1 MMKTAVIYLYS
12 KKLFQHSVS
21 FFLKFSVASLLLL
34 TTALGFGNL
43 LFRFESAPSS
53 GTVSADEKI
62 TVVIDP
68 GHGGRDGG
76 AVGDDGTLEKD
87 LNLAVALKL
96 KSILESANVHVVMTR
111 ETDIELASPDSPH
124 KKADDL
130 KARLQLAQDQK
141 NAIFVSI
148 HMNKFPVEK
157 YCGLQVYYSENNP
170 GSLALAQVI
179 QNTAQDSLQ
188 NTSDRK
194 VKPAGDSIYLM
205 KNLEIPAILVEC
217 GFLSNEAERELL
229 KDESYQKKLALCI
242 SAALLSYISS
252 ESGLR

>member
-1 MMKTAVIYLYS
+1 MYS
-12 KKLFQHSVS
+12 KKLFQNSFS
-21 FFLKFSVASLLLL
+21 FFLKFCICALLLL
-34 TTALGFGNL
+34 TTALGLGNL
-43 LFRFESAPSS
+43 LFSPEDGGFLNTSAE
-53 GTVSADEKI
+53 DEKI

-76 AVGDDGTLEKD
+76 AVGKDGTLEKD

-96 KSILESANVHVVMTR
+96 KAILESADIQVVMTR
-111 ETDIELASPDSPH
+111 ETDIELASPDSSH

-130 KARLQLAQDQK
+130 KARLQLAQNQK
-141 NAIFVSI
+141 NAIFISI

-157 YCGLQVYYSENNP
+157 YRGLQVYYSENNP
-170 GSLALAQVI
+170 ESLTFAQAV

>member
-1 MMKTAVIYLYS
+1 MKTAVIYLYS

-76 AVGDDGTLEKD
+76 AVADDGTLEKD

-96 KSILESANVHVVMTR
+96 KSILESADIHVVMTR
-111 ETDIELASPDSPH
+111 ETDVELASPDSSH

-130 KARLQLAQDQK
+130 PSALKGECTDL
-141 NAIFVSI
+141 I
-148 HMNKFPVEK
+148 HADILGHEGGTPNQCSQQEK
-157 YCGLQVYYSENNP
+157 Q
-170 GSLALAQVI
+170 
-179 QNTAQDSLQ
+179 
-188 NTSDRK
+188 
-194 VKPAGDSIYLM
+194 
-205 KNLEIPAILVEC
+205 
-217 GFLSNEAERELL
+217 
-229 KDESYQKKLALCI
+229 
-242 SAALLSYISS
+242 SAFDLF
-252 ESGLR
+252 

>member
-43 LFRFESAPSS
+43 LFHFESAPSS

-76 AVGDDGTLEKD
+76 AVADDGTLEKD

-96 KSILESANVHVVMTR
+96 KSILESADIHVVMTR
-111 ETDIELASPDSPH
+111 ETDVELASPDSSH

-148 HMNKFPVEK
+148 HMNQFPIEK
-157 YCGLQVYYSENNP
+157 YRGLQVYYSENHAE
-170 GSLALAQVI
+170 SLTLAQAI
-179 QNTAQDSLQ
+179 QNTTQSALQ
-188 NTSDRK
+188 NTEDRK

-205 KNLEIPAILVEC
+205 SHLEIPAVLVEC
-217 GFLSNEAERELL
+217 GFLSNKEERELL
-229 KDESYQKKLALCI
+229 KNEVYQKKLALCL
-242 SAALLSYISS
+242 SAAILEYIASVND
-252 ESGLR
+252 

>member
-1 MMKTAVIYLYS
+1 MKTAVIYLYS
-12 KKLFQHSVS
+12 QKLFRNSVS
-21 FFLKFSVASLLLL
+21 FFLKFCVSSLLLL
-34 TTALGFGNL
+34 TTALGFAKL
-43 LFRFESAPSS
+43 LFPNGNGGFLNTSAQ
-53 GTVSADEKI
+53 DEKI
-62 TVVIDP
+62 TVIIDP

-96 KSILESANVHVVMTR
+96 KAILESADVHVVMTR

-130 KARLQLAQDQK
+130 KARLQLAQNRN
-141 NAIFVSI
+141 NAVFISI

-157 YCGLQVYYSENNP
+157 YRGLQVYYSENDP
-170 GSLALAQVI
+170 ESLTLAQLV
-179 QNTAQDSLQ
+179 QNTAQSALK

-205 KNLEIPAILVEC
+205 THLEIPAILVEC

-229 KDESYQKKLALCI
+229 KSDGYQKKLALCI
-242 SAALLSYISS
+242 SAALFTYISAQQNP
-252 ESGLR
+252 G

>member
-1 MMKTAVIYLYS
+1 M
-12 KKLFQHSVS
+12 S

-76 AVGDDGTLEKD
+76 AVADDGTLEKD
-87 LNLAVALKL
+87 LNLAVSLKL
-96 KSILESANVHVVMTR
+96 KSILESADIHVVMTR
-111 ETDIELASPDSPH
+111 ETDVELASPDSSH

-148 HMNKFPVEK
+148 HMNQFPIEK
-157 YCGLQVYYSENNP
+157 YRGLQVYYSENHAE
-170 GSLALAQVI
+170 SLTLAQAI
-179 QNTAQDSLQ
+179 QNTTQSALQ
-188 NTSDRK
+188 NTEDRK

-205 KNLEIPAILVEC
+205 SHLEIPAVLVEC
-217 GFLSNEAERELL
+217 GFLSNKEERELL
-229 KDESYQKKLALCI
+229 KNEVYQKKLALCL
-242 SAALLSYISS
+242 SAAILEYIASVND
-252 ESGLR
+252 

>member
-1 MMKTAVIYLYS
+1 MKTAVIYLYS

-76 AVGDDGTLEKD
+76 AVADDGTLEKD

-96 KSILESANVHVVMTR
+96 KSILESADIRVVMTR
-111 ETDIELASPDSPH
+111 ETDVELASPDSSH

-141 NAIFVSI
+141 SAIFVSI
-148 HMNKFPVEK
+148 HMNQFPIEK
-157 YCGLQVYYSENNP
+157 YRGLQVYYSENHAE
-170 GSLALAQVI
+170 SLTLAQAI
-179 QNTAQDSLQ
+179 QNTTQSALQ
-188 NTSDRK
+188 NTEDRK

-205 KNLEIPAILVEC
+205 SHLEIPAVLVEC
-217 GFLSNEAERELL
+217 GFLSNKEERELL
-229 KDESYQKKLALCI
+229 KNEVYQKKLALCL
-242 SAALLSYISS
+242 SAAILEYIASVND
-252 ESGLR
+252 

>member
-1 MMKTAVIYLYS
+1 MKTAVIYLYS
-12 KKLFQHSVS
+12 KKLFQNSLS
-21 FFLKFSVASLLLL
+21 FFLKFCVAALLLL
-34 TTALGFGNL
+34 TAALGFGNL
-43 LFRFESAPSS
+43 LFRFENTPSS
-53 GTVSADEKI
+53 GAVSSNEKI

-111 ETDIELASPDSPH
+111 ETDIEFASPDSPH

-148 HMNKFPVEK
+148 HMNKFPIEK
-157 YCGLQVYYSENNP
+157 YRGLQVYYSENHIE
-170 GSLALAQVI
+170 SLTLAQII
-179 QNTAQDSLQ
+179 QNATQNALQ
-188 NTSDRK
+188 NTEDRK
-194 VKPAGDSIYLM
+194 VKSAGDSIYLM
-205 KNLEIPAILVEC
+205 SHLEIPAVLVEC
-217 GFLSNEAERELL
+217 GFLSNTEERDLL
-229 KDESYQKKLALCI
+229 KSESYQKKLALCI
-242 SAALLSYISS
+242 SAAILEYIASANN
-252 ESGLR
+252 LN

>member
-1 MMKTAVIYLYS
+1 MKTAVIYLYS
-12 KKLFQHSVS
+12 QKLFQNSLS
-21 FFLKFSVASLLLL
+21 FFLKFCVAALLLL

-43 LFRFESAPSS
+43 LFRFEADRLA
-53 GTVSADEKI
+53 GTASADEKI

-76 AVGDDGTLEKD
+76 AVGNDGTLEKE

-96 KSILESANVHVVMTR
+96 KSILESANIHVIMTR

-130 KARLQLAQDQK
+130 KARLELTQNQK
-141 NAIFVSI
+141 NALFVSI

-157 YCGLQVYYSENNP
+157 YRGLQVYYSENHAE
-170 GSLALAQVI
+170 SLTLAQTI
-179 QNTAQDSLQ
+179 QDATQNALQ
-188 NTSDRK
+188 NTSERK

-205 KNLEIPAILVEC
+205 SHLEIPAVLVEC
-217 GFLSNEAERELL
+217 GFLSNTEERELL
-229 KDESYQKKLALCI
+229 KNERYQKKLALCI
-242 SAALLSYISS
+242 SAAILEYVASS
-252 ESGLR
+252 NNLN

>member
-76 AVGDDGTLEKD
+76 AVADDGTLEKD

-96 KSILESANVHVVMTR
+96 KSILESADIHVVMTR
-111 ETDIELASPDSPH
+111 ETDVELASPDSSH

-148 HMNKFPVEK
+148 HMNQFPIEK
-157 YCGLQVYYSENNP
+157 YRGLQVYYSENHAE
-170 GSLALAQVI
+170 SLTLAQAI
-179 QNTAQDSLQ
+179 QNTTQSALQ
-188 NTSDRK
+188 NTEDRK

-205 KNLEIPAILVEC
+205 SHLEIPAVLVEC
-217 GFLSNEAERELL
+217 GFLSNKEERELL
-229 KDESYQKKLALCI
+229 KNEVYQKKLALCL
-242 SAALLSYISS
+242 SAAILEYIASVND
-252 ESGLR
+252 